1 MDGVSGRR
9 LVSGKLA
16 EAVKGDRQQAEAL
29 QALNSCERLED
40 RVNREIVAKI
50 SFIRRVINLRS
61 EKFWKNMISCNLRN
75 GSRKGK

>member
-1 MDGVSGRR
+1 MDAVSGRR
-9 LVSGKLA
+9 LVSGKVA

-50 SFIRRVINLRS
+50 SF
-61 EKFWKNMISCNLRN
+61 K
-75 GSRKGK
+75 